1 MQNQNIKLS
10 IIIPVYNEINT
21 ILEIIKLVKEEPHKK
36 EIIIVDDASTD
47 GTKELLLNINQPDI
61 KVLFNQKNKGKG
73 YCIRKAINYVTADI
87 VIIQD
92 ADLEY
97 YPNEYGRIIR
107 KIIEGKADVVYGS
120 RFLGGE
126 RRVFYFYHYLGNK
139 LLNLVVNIFLNSN
152 FTDLMTCYKAFRSD
166 VLKSLKLAANRFGIE
181 VELTVEVFK
190 RKYRV
195 YEVPISYD
203 GRSYDEGKK
212 IKWTDFF
219 SCLYWLFKSLFRT
232 LDLGEETL
240 LRIRLLKKNNR
251 WIFKKT
257 KPFLGKKILELGC
270 GIGTFSRF
278 LISKDTFVVLTDI
291 NKRYTDYLKKVFI
304 GNPFVEIKNIDILEI
319 DKFWQDNF
327 DTVICLNVVEH
338 IQDDIALFKKIN
350 KVLNKSGKIICLAP
364 AHKIL
369 FSNFDKNLGHFRR
382 YTKKELIE
390 KLENCGFKIK
400 KIEFINSLGAILWFI
415 NFKLLKAKKINFA
428 ARFFDFIVPLISFL
442 EKRIKFCF
450 GLSLFCVAT
459 KEKDLS

>member
-21 ILEIIKLVKEEPHKK
+21 ILKILELVKEEPHKK

-47 GTKELLLNINQPDI
+47 GTKELLLNINHPDI
-61 KVLFNQKNKGKG
+61 KILFNQKNKGKG
-73 YCIRKAINYVTADI
+73 YCIRKAIGQVTGDI

-97 YPNEYGRIIR
+97 YPDEYEKLIQ

-120 RFLGGE
+120 RFLGGAK
-126 RRVFYFYHYLGNK
+126 RVFYFYHYLGNK
-139 LLNLVVNIFLNSN
+139 LLNFIVNIFLNST

-166 VLKSLKLAANRFGIE
+166 VLKSLKLASNRFGIE

-203 GRSYDEGKK
+203 GRSYEEGKK
-212 IKWTDFF
+212 IKGKDFF
-219 SCLYWLFKSLFRT
+219 SCLYWLFRSLSRT
-232 LDLGEETL
+232 IDLGQETL
-240 LRIRLLKKNNR
+240 LRTQLLKNNNM
-251 WIFKKT
+251 WIFKKI
-257 KPFLGKKILELGC
+257 KPFLGKKILELGS
-270 GIGTFSRF
+270 GIGSFSRF
-278 LISKDTFVVLTDI
+278 LITKDSFVILTDI

-304 GNPFVEIKNIDILEI
+304 GNPFVQIKNIDVLEI
-319 DKFWQDNF
+319 DNLWENNF
-327 DTVICLNVVEH
+327 DTVVALNVAEH
-338 IQDDIALFKKIN
+338 IQDDTQLFKKVN
-350 KVLNKSGKIICLAP
+350 KVLTVGGKFICLVP

-382 YTKKELIE
+382 YTKEELIE
-390 KLENCGFKIK
+390 KIKTSGFEIEKV
-400 KIEFINSLGAILWFI
+400 EFINSLGALLWFI

-428 ARFFDFIVPLISFL
+428 ARFFDYIVPAISFF
-442 EKRIKFCF
+442 EKRIDVPF
-450 GLSLFCVAT
+450 GLSLLCIA
-459 KEKDLS
+459 KK